1 METSRKTM
9 RAVDEKL
16 VFNKCWPNG
25 DNGQEGECYN
35 GMWVGDE
42 KLMYDKINSGLML
55 AQMFPDLPCFLPLF
69 CLHLLLSTL
78 TKEQKNRNEA
88 MKWGYL

>member
-1 METSRKTM
+1 M

-55 AQMFPDLPCFLPLF
+55 AQMFPDLPHACSF
-69 CLHLLLSTL
+69 CDKKLERRLHGNGTRVIRQAGLANFFCSI
-78 TKEQKNRNEA
+78 
-88 MKWGYL
+88 